1 MRLYHPWKVFS
12 AQPCLH
18 RPPVPGLAAATE
30 TLATWPVDPGHL
42 DTMVSLTLIYLHNF
56 VLYSHVLGLS
66 PSACVVVLGNLLL
79 RRGSWG
85 LRGLL
90 QSGCPG
96 GSLPL

>member
-1 MRLYHPWKVFS
+1 M
-12 AQPCLH
+12 
-18 RPPVPGLAAATE
+18 PGQAAATE
-30 TLATWPVDPGHL
+30 TLAAQPVDPGHL
-42 DTMVSLTLIYLHNF
+42 DTMVSLTLIYLHN
-56 VLYSHVLGLS
+56 LYSHVLGLS

-79 RRGSWG
+79 GRGSWG